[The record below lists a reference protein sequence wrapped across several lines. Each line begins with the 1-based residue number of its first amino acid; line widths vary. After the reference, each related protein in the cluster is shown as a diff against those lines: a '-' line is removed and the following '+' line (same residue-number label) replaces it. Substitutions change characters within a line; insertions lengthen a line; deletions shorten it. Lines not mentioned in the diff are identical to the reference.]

1 MRFISYG
8 YGMDLEEIN
17 DVLWMDLM
25 DKLIYRFDKNGN
37 KGEGFVKKFVQKKIM
52 KNWNVFLVKSDSV

>member
-52 KNWNVFLVKSDSV
+52 KN